1 MEWFLSVVQFGLDWW
16 VWFFELVMALSAFGP
31 SYDCWDTMKGSLK
44 KALRLKKSRILLLWI
59 FPLKLVQKQ
68 LEITPLNTS
77 VSMRTIPTFSLPSI
91 LYSTIPIFHLHHAWH
106 ETSFLQKTPNIP
118 ITRCIFPPLNTH
130 KNHSPNRAH
139 HHFPNCTTNP
149 LSLSKS
155 SSPNT
160 H

>member
-1 MEWFLSVVQFGLDWW
+1 
-16 VWFFELVMALSAFGP
+16 
-31 SYDCWDTMKGSLK
+31 MKGSLK